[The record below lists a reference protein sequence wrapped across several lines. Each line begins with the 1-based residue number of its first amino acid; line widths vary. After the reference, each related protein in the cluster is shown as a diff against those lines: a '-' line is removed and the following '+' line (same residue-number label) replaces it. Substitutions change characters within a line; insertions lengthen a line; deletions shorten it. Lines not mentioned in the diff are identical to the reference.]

1 MVPGLAPIR
10 IAEMTM
16 NMTDALAAFKPQAP
30 APHVLHVDADD
41 TTALILATLLV
52 PEVRV
57 SRAATMADASAHLQ
71 AARFDLII
79 LDADL
84 PDGDGQDLIDAFRAA
99 GCHTPVLLYSARQ
112 PSLHHQAHAYLP
124 KPWTSPRQLW
134 QSVCRLLEL
143 DLAGRRQ

>member
-1 MVPGLAPIR
+1 
-10 IAEMTM
+10 M
-16 NMTDALAAFKPQAP
+16 NMTDALDACKPMAP

-41 TTALILATLLV
+41 STALILATLLV
-52 PEVRV
+52 PEIRI
-57 SRAATMADASAHLQ
+57 SRAPTMEAAATRLAQ
-71 AARFDLII
+71 EKFDLII

-84 PDGDGQDLIDAFRAA
+84 PDGDGQALTDTVRAR

-143 DLAGRRQ
+143 DLVATR

>member
-1 MVPGLAPIR
+1 MD
-10 IAEMTM
+10 
-16 NMTDALAAFKPQAP
+16 MTDALAASKPLPP

-57 SRAATMADASAHLQ
+57 SRAATVQ
-71 AARFDLII
+71 AAANRLAGEEFDLVII
-79 LDADL
+79 DADL
-84 PDGDGQDLIDAFRAA
+84 PDGDGQVLIDAFRAT
-99 GCHTPVLLYSARQ
+99 GSHTPVLMYSARQ

-134 QSVCRLLEL
+134 QSVCRLMEL
-143 DLAGRRQ
+143 DVHTQR

>member
-1 MVPGLAPIR
+1 
-10 IAEMTM
+10 M
-16 NMTDALAAFKPQAP
+16 NMTDAFEACKPPVP

-41 TTALILATLLV
+41 SAALILATLLV
-52 PEVRV
+52 PEIRV
-57 SRAATMADASAHLQ
+57 SRAPTMEAA
-71 AARFDLII
+71 AARLAGEKFDLII

-84 PDGDGQDLIDAFRAA
+84 PDGDGQVLTDAVRAR

-143 DLAGRRQ
+143 DLAVSR

>member
-1 MVPGLAPIR
+1 
-10 IAEMTM
+10 M
-16 NMTDALAAFKPQAP
+16 NMTDALEAFKPLAP
-30 APHVLHVDADD
+30 TPHVLHVDADD
-41 TTALILATLLV
+41 TSALVLATLLV
-52 PEVRV
+52 PEIGVT
-57 SRAATMADASAHLQ
+57 RAATVEEAEARL
-71 AARFDLII
+71 AAERYDLII

-84 PDGDGQDLIDAFRAA
+84 PDGDGQELIDAFRAA

>member
-1 MVPGLAPIR
+1 
-10 IAEMTM
+10 M
-16 NMTDALAAFKPQAP
+16 NMTDALEAAKPMAP
-30 APHVLHVDADD
+30 VPHVLHVDADD
-41 TTALILATLLV
+41 STALILATLLV

-57 SRAATMADASAHLQ
+57 SRAPTLAAA
-71 AARFDLII
+71 AARLAEEKFDLII

-84 PDGDGQDLIDAFRAA
+84 PDGDGQALTDTVRAR

-134 QSVCRLLEL
+134 QSVCRLLEI
-143 DLAGRRQ
+143 DLAIAR

>member
-1 MVPGLAPIR
+1 
-10 IAEMTM
+10 M
-16 NMTDALAAFKPQAP
+16 NMTDALEALKPMAP

-52 PEVRV
+52 PEIRV
-57 SRAATMADASAHLQ
+57 SRAATMDDAGTRLAVEK
-71 AARFDLII
+71 FDLII
-79 LDADL
+79 VDADL
-84 PDGDGQDLIDAFRAA
+84 PDGDGQVLVDAVRAR

-134 QSVCRLLEL
+134 QAVCRLLEL
-143 DLAGRRQ
+143 DMAVNR

>member
-1 MVPGLAPIR
+1 
-10 IAEMTM
+10 M
-16 NMTDALAAFKPQAP
+16 NMTDALEACKPLPP

-52 PEVRV
+52 PEIRV
-57 SRAATMADASAHLQ
+57 SRAATVE
-71 AARFDLII
+71 AAGSRLGAEKFDLII
-79 LDADL
+79 VDADL
-84 PDGDGQDLIDAFRAA
+84 PDGDGQVLVDTVRAR

-134 QSVCRLLEL
+134 QATCRLLEL
-143 DLAGRRQ
+143 DLAVRR

>member
-1 MVPGLAPIR
+1 
-10 IAEMTM
+10 M
-16 NMTDALAAFKPQAP
+16 NMNDALEACALRPP
-30 APHVLHVDADD
+30 VPRVLHVDADD

-57 SRAATMADASAHLQ
+57 TRAASIRDAV
-71 AARFDLII
+71 ARLDMEKYDLIV
-79 LDADL
+79 LDPDL
-84 PDGDGQDLIDAFRAA
+84 PDGCGQTLVDEYRERGI
-99 GCHTPVLLYSARQ
+99 HTPVLLYSAHQ

-143 DLAGRRQ
+143 DMMGAR